1 MWARLVGSESEV
13 QHNGTKPVRMS
24 ALVLDLVL
32 AGQGFAPALAMDIG
46 HKAIGFENARI
57 THALHNQCA
66 ERFCAKF
73 ARVSR
78 MNFMDRTAGFGFKF
92 QRTRLGL

>member
-1 MWARLVGSESEV
+1 M
-13 QHNGTKPVRMS
+13 
-24 ALVLDLVL
+24 VLDLVL
-32 AGQGFAPALAMDIG
+32 AGQGSVPALAMDIG

-78 MNFMDRTAGFGFKF
+78 MDFMDRKPDSALGSKERGWVCKSPAGSGSVHFPGV
-92 QRTRLGL
+92 

>member
-1 MWARLVGSESEV
+1 M
-13 QHNGTKPVRMS
+13 
-24 ALVLDLVL
+24 VLDLVL
-32 AGQGFAPALAMDIG
+32 SGQGSVPALAMDIG
-46 HKAIGFENARI
+46 HKAIGFQNARI

-78 MNFMDRTAGFGFKF
+78 TNFVDRTAGFGFKF

>member
-1 MWARLVGSESEV
+1 M
-13 QHNGTKPVRMS
+13 
-24 ALVLDLVL
+24 VLDLVL
-32 AGQGFAPALAMDIG
+32 AGQGFASALAMDIG

-73 ARVSR
+73 ARVSE
-78 MNFMDRTAGFGFKF
+78 
-92 QRTRLGL
+92 